1 MFSLLLAASAAAECS
16 NTDLRRSAS
25 RWSIA
30 EGCTTLN
37 LSKSKLG
44 AAEMALLAKA
54 LAEAPNL
61 TTLKLCLLYTSD
73 AADE

>member
-1 MFSLLLAASAAAECS
+1 MFSLLLAASSAATECS

-30 EGCTTLN
+30 EGCTSLN

-44 AAEMALLAKA
+44 TAEMEISSQK
-54 LAEAPNL
+54 
-61 TTLKLCLLYTSD
+61 
-73 AADE
+73 